1 MKDFINSL
9 AQWGCNVD
17 MALERFDGD
26 RELYLEC
33 LEIFDQD
40 KNFSDLGQL
49 LQSEKY
55 VEAFNCAHALQGVTA
70 NLSLTP
76 LLEVVTAISVALK
89 QGLYTKAGDNYKM
102 LLVKKQQYDKIV
114 NP

>member
-1 MKDFINSL
+1 MKDFINDL
-9 AQWGCNVD
+9 ARWGCNVD
-17 MALERFDGD
+17 TALERFDGD
-26 RELYLEC
+26 RELYVEC

-55 VEAFNCAHALQGVTA
+55 SEAYNCAHALQGVTA

-76 LLEVVTAISVALK
+76 LLEIITAISVALK
-89 QGLYTKAGDNYKM
+89 QGLYDTAVKNYKI
-102 LLVKKQQYDKIV
+102 LLVKKEQYDKIV

>member
-1 MKDFINSL
+1 MKDIINDL
-9 AQWGCNVD
+9 AQWGCSVD
-17 MALERFDGD
+17 TALERFDGD

-49 LQSEKY
+49 LQNEKY
-55 VEAFNCAHALQGVTA
+55 SEACNCAHALQGVTA

-76 LLEVVTAISVALK
+76 LLEAITDISVALK
-89 QGLYTKAGDNYKM
+89 QGLYTSAGANYKR
-102 LLVKKQQYDKIV
+102 LLVKKDQYDKIV
-114 NP
+114 NS